1 VQRFVG
7 ICDGLSKAFGIAAG
21 IMLLFGAAL
30 TLAEIVLR
38 SFFTKTTYIAEEYTG
53 YLMVAI
59 TFLALCYTLKDK
71 GHIRMTFLHSLVK
84 GKARIFLDIY
94 AFFVGFVICAVI
106 TYTTAQFFWDSVV
119 SQSRSMHVSATYLA
133 VPQFFMPLGF
143 FMMSAQFLAEIIRS
157 VLYLRLGTVEDHE
170 VESSILGR

>member
-1 VQRFVG
+1 MQRFVG
-7 ICDGLSKAFGIAAG
+7 ICDGFSKAFGIAAG

-59 TFLALCYTLKDK
+59 TFLALSFTLKEK
-71 GHIRMTFLHSLVK
+71 GHIRMTFLHSMIK
-84 GKARIFLDIY
+84 GKARILLDIY
-94 AFFVGFVICAVI
+94 AFAVGFVICAVV

-157 VLYLRLGTVEDHE
+157 ILRLRLGTVEVHE